1 MIWYRHAD
9 PRYPFLWESADQ
21 PPARWHGEGEGP
33 AHYLSD
39 TAEGAWA
46 EYLRHEEITEL
57 DDLRGIRRSI
67 WAVEV
72 PAREVRA
79 SAMIPVGPAV
89 LGGLAS
95 HQRCRRVA
103 RKVRRTGHSALRVAA
118 AALVAGGAHGW
129 HVDGG
134 TEPAPDRTAMTLVLF
149 GRRPDLVGWS
159 AAHIAQPDPHIL
171 PWYAR
176 CVLRAIGSPAS
187 GFAGRWIAAVPYL
200 SRPVGGS
207 PLILV
212 DLDETEHTQ
221 VIVRGT
227 VRLGDEAEVGIPPL
241 GECRLARGG

>member
-67 WAVEV
+67 WAVQV
-72 PAREVRA
+72 PDADVETA
-79 SAMIPVGPAV
+79 AAV
-89 LGGLAS
+89 PFVATVVGGLNS
-95 HQRCRRVA
+95 YGRCRQIA
-103 RKVRRTGHSALRVAA
+103 RRLKRQGQTALRVAA

-159 AAHIAQPDPHIL
+159 AAHTGQPDPHVL
-171 PWYAR
+171 P
-176 CVLRAIGSPAS
+176 
-187 GFAGRWIAAVPYL
+187 
-200 SRPVGGS
+200 
-207 PLILV
+207 LV
-212 DLDETEHTQ
+212 RQ
-221 VIVRGT
+221 
-227 VRLGDEAEVGIPPL
+227 
-241 GECRLARGG
+241 LA